1 MQLDIDGRR
10 AYAYTGG
17 KPFDPTLPCVL
28 LIHGAQNDHSVW
40 GLQSRWFAHHGF
52 SVLAVD
58 LPGHNRSEGAPLPTV
73 EQMADWAMALADAA
87 KAQGPVLVFG
97 HSMGSLIALECA
109 ARHAERV
116 RGIGMLATAFP
127 MKVSDALL
135 EAAREREDE
144 AIAMVN
150 AWSHSSLANKP
161 SSPGPGFWMQGVNRR
176 LMERVSARHPQAQ
189 VFHNDF
195 QACNAYTHG
204 EQAAASV
211 SCPALVLSGSKDM
224 MTPARSARA
233 LAARMK
239 QATLVEVPS
248 GHNLMGE
255 QPDAVLDAMA
265 GFARRVVAGAGAG

>member
-17 KPFDPTLPCVL
+17 KPFDPALPCVVL
-28 LIHGAQNDHSVW
+28 VHGAQNDHSVW

-58 LPGHNRSEGAPLPTV
+58 LPGHNRSEGAPLTTV
-73 EQMADWAMALADAA
+73 EQMADWVMAVVGAV
-87 KAQGPVLVFG
+87 QPQQPVLVFG

-109 ARHAERV
+109 VRHPQRV
-116 RGIGMLATAFP
+116 RAVGMLATAFP

-135 EAAREREDE
+135 EAAREREHE

-161 SSPGPGFWMQGVNRR
+161 SSPGPGFWMQGINRR
-176 LMERVSARHPQAQ
+176 LMERVSTRNPEAL

-195 QACNAYTHG
+195 QACNAYSHG
-204 EQAAASV
+204 EEAAAGV
-211 SCPALVLSGSKDM
+211 SCPVLVLAGSKDM

-233 LAARMK
+233 LAARIQ
-239 QATLVEVPS
+239 QATLAEVPC

-265 GFARRVVAGAGAG
+265 GFARRVVAGAR